1 MFCSRVKVDN
11 LYNSPNGLAVF
22 WYGAAICWLGSR
34 IECPA
39 ILRWLETVF
48 HFPFQLNFMKGLLV
62 YNKRLLLLV
71 DSWCCNNLSTY
82 QLLYSHWHFGCHGNL
97 TGPQIHPISS
107 IQLHFT
113 QKVVGE
119 LPFLLHQKCLHIK
132 DHFLRKFKKILS
144 RGFGATL
151 IFCNMRIDLWVTF
164 FRHTVRGQ
172 GR

>member
-1 MFCSRVKVDN
+1 MLLFIY
-11 LYNSPNGLAVF
+11 LYCNHVPFSSHWVCF
-22 WYGAAICWLGSR
+22 KHVIHVWCIVEFS
-34 IECPA
+34 
-39 ILRWLETVF
+39 LRWFETVF

-97 TGPQIHPISS
+97 TGPQIHSISS

-119 LPFLLHQKCLHIK
+119 LPFLLRQKCSHIK

-144 RGFGATL
+144 GGFGTTL
-151 IFCNMRIDLWVTF
+151 IFCNIKVAQKPRQNF
-164 FRHTVRGQ
+164 FKLS
-172 GR
+172 